1 MPPENEVRRKHETL
15 LLDKLYDMGIL
26 SSKSKLSDVE
36 RKVTVAEVLQAQARV
51 VM

>member
-15 LLDKLYDMGIL
+15 LMDKLYDMGIL

-36 RKVTVAEVLQAQARV
+36 RKVTVAAFCRRRIGV